1 VWIPTYVCVCV
12 LCAAFGKERKKVG
25 QGEVVGLRG
34 RKKAASAA
42 AHRSYNATVE
52 TKAVYCDEA
61 SQGSE
66 A

>member
-1 VWIPTYVCVCV
+1 
-12 LCAAFGKERKKVG
+12 VG
-25 QGEVVGLRG
+25 QGEVGGLRG
-34 RKKAASAA
+34 RRKAASAA

-61 SQGSE
+61 SEGSE